1 MLKKKEKAQSDQAF
15 VMITEIFNIVKPMQ
29 KIRLNAFS
37 LHLEKIRNLEMLD
50 QMEEK
55 LQSDATYFYAI
66 VQRIDAEIN
75 SQFARHRLHYAID
88 ILFDKKFFAKF
99 SWSGRI
105 NVVAKLQFSRYVN
118 ILRLFQA
125 VVINHIG
132 VEVELVYVE
141 KIIQQ
146 KLKHASERSEY
157 DESKL
162 TTPHYHPRE

>member
-1 MLKKKEKAQSDQAF
+1 
-15 VMITEIFNIVKPMQ
+15 MITEIFNIVKPMQ

-37 LHLEKIRNLEMLD
+37 LHLEKIRNLEMLE

-55 LQSDATYFYAI
+55 LQSDATYFYAV

-75 SQFARHRLHYAID
+75 SQLARHRLHYAID

-105 NVVAKLQFSRYVN
+105 NVVAKLQFSRYLN

-125 VVINHIG
+125 VATNHIG
-132 VEVELVYVE
+132 VEVELEYVE

-146 KLKHASERSEY
+146 KLKHASEMTNQNQQHLITIIANE
-157 DESKL
+157 L
-162 TTPHYHPRE
+162 CFL